1 MLTLILGGVA
11 AALGGAYVGTVVANA
26 TEAPNTVIKAEEV
39 KANSITSLSGS
50 DWVKAAALG
59 GVAFVIYK
67 KFIKKGK

>member
-50 DWVKAAALG
+50 DWIKAAALG